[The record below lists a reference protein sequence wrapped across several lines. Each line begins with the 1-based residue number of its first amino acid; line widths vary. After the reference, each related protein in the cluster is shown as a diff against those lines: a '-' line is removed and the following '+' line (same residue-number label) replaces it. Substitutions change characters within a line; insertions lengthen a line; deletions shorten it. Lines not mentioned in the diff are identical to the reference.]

1 MTSIRPAT
9 LDDLPLLIRHRRGML
24 EDMGRYPAAWF
35 DEHDRN
41 YAAWARERLANGQL
55 VGFIAED
62 AGRVVASGCLWLK
75 ERQPVPGF
83 PGGRVPYLMSVFT
96 ERDCRKQGHAAALTQ
111 AALDWAKARNYP
123 LVALHAS
130 SDGRSTYEKLGFQR
144 TWEMQLRWDSDGKP
158 PIV

>member
-1 MTSIRPAT
+1 MSIRPAT
-9 LDDLPLLIRHRRGML
+9 IEDLPVLLRHRRGML
-24 EDMGRYPAAWF
+24 EDMGRYAAEQF
-35 DEHDRN
+35 DQHDRD
-41 YAAWARERLANGQL
+41 YEAWARERLVNGEL
-55 VGFIAED
+55 VGFIVES

-83 PGGRVPYLMSVFT
+83 RGGRVPYLMSVFT
-96 ERDCRKQGHAAALTQ
+96 ERDSRKQGHAAALTQ
-111 AALDWAKARNYP
+111 SALEWAKARDYP

-130 SDGRSTYEKLGFQR
+130 ADGRSTYEKLGFQR